1 MTPTTFRQN
10 PTPTLSMNQLPPKP
24 TILNSNSLCA
34 LCALA
39 AIFLTGCVNQKA
51 EIAKYRNIL
60 NADVTGEI
68 PPLEPGERLTMVRA
82 LLLANQDNE
91 NLMIRGEDFIQAMN
105 DKDRAFS
112 QFLPT
117 ISLQPNYTILDN
129 SQASTASGGQ
139 AVGTFGGFK
148 PIGKTLRRFEAPAV
162 ASGNLFHG
170 FRDVAALQASEWT
183 VEERR
188 QLMLD
193 AQSTLLLDV
202 SQSYY
207 QVLRLEALIDVLKKS
222 LLAQQERVRDAQ
234 GKLNAG
240 VGRPLDLAQA
250 EAQVA
255 STRVQMEQARGD
267 LVNARTVLAFLI
279 GAKAVTGPLQDDY
292 AVPAHLA
299 TIEDLLFQAWSNRED
314 YKAAKAVVEASI
326 HNVDAAIGEY
336 YPSVTLNVTGY
347 LFRENFTDASKW
359 TALLQ
364 VNLPI
369 FSAGLIEADVRTAW
383 SRLRQA
389 ALQESLIRR
398 QIEQE
403 VRTRYENLITSTSKL
418 RELDAEIKA
427 AAEAYRQAQAETRA
441 GTGIFLNEITA
452 QTVLL
457 NSELDLANEIFN
469 RKVIDLDLRRA
480 TGTLKLRNLQRA
492 ATQPTTAPTTMP
504 AMPRQ

>member
-1 MTPTTFRQN
+1 MTPAEFGPNRTKADF
-10 PTPTLSMNQLPPKP
+10 MNQFPGKQRPLRP
-24 TILNSNSLCA
+24 SSLCA
-34 LCALA
+34 LCAIA
-39 AIFLTGCVNQKA
+39 AILLTGCVNQRA

-68 PPLEPGERLTMVRA
+68 PPLETGQRLTMLHA

-91 NLMIRGEDFIQAMN
+91 NLMIRGENFIQAMN
-105 DKDRAFS
+105 DKDRAFA

-117 ISLQPNYTILDN
+117 ISFGPNYTILDN
-129 SQASTASGGQ
+129 SEAKSTAAGGTSQ

-148 PIGKTLRRFEAPAV
+148 PIGKTLRRFEAPVVGA
-162 ASGNLFHG
+162 GNLFRG
-170 FRDVAALQASEWT
+170 FRDVAALESTKWT
-183 VEERR
+183 IEQQR

-193 AQSTLLLDV
+193 AQATLMLDV
-202 SQSYY
+202 AESYY
-207 QVLRLEALIDVLKKS
+207 QVLRLEALIGVLKKS

-267 LVNARTVLAFLI
+267 LANARTLLAFLI
-279 GAKAVTGPLQDDY
+279 GAKAVTGPLVDDY
-292 AVPAHLA
+292 SVAANPQN
-299 TIEDLLFQAWSNRED
+299 IEDLLFQAWSNRED
-314 YKAAKAVVEASI
+314 YKAAKAVVEAAI

-364 VNLPI
+364 VNLPL
-369 FSAGLIEADVRTAW
+369 FSAGVIEADVRTAW
-383 SRLRQA
+383 SKLRQA
-389 ALQESLIRR
+389 ALEESLLRR

-403 VRTRYENLITSTSKL
+403 VRTRHQNLLTSTSKL
-418 RELDAEIKA
+418 RELDSEIKA

-457 NSELDLANEIFN
+457 NSELDLANEVFN

-480 TGTLKLRNLQRA
+480 TGTLKLGIMQRA
-492 ATQPTTAPTTMP
+492 ATQPTTAP
-504 AMPRQ
+504 AK

>member
-1 MTPTTFRQN
+1 MNKDVQRRQ
-10 PTPTLSMNQLPPKP
+10 PILSSLPR
-24 TILNSNSLCA
+24 CA

-39 AIFLTGCVNQKA
+39 AIFLIGCVNQRA

-60 NADVTGEI
+60 NAEVTADV
-68 PPLEPGERLTMVRA
+68 PPLERGEQLTMVHA

-129 SQASTASGGQ
+129 SEAKSTSAGGTGQ
-139 AVGTFGGFK
+139 AIGTFGGFK
-148 PIGKTLRRFEAPAV
+148 PIGKTLRRFEAPVV
-162 ASGNLFHG
+162 ASGNLFRG
-170 FRDVAALQASEWT
+170 FRDVAALESTRWT
-183 VEERR
+183 MEQRR

-202 SQSYY
+202 AESYY
-207 QVLRLEALIDVLKKS
+207 QVLRTEALIEVLKKG

-240 VGRPLDLAQA
+240 VGKPLDLAQA
-250 EAQVA
+250 EAQMA
-255 STRVQMEQARGD
+255 TTRVQMEQARGD
-267 LVNARTVLAFLI
+267 AANARTLLAFLI
-279 GAKAVTGPLQDDY
+279 GAKEVSGPLVDDY
-292 AVPAHLA
+292 AVSANPGN
-299 TIEDLLFQAWSNRED
+299 IEDLLFRAWSNRED
-314 YKAAKAVVEASI
+314 YKAAQAVVEAATY
-326 HNVDAAIGEY
+326 NVNAAIGEY
-336 YPSVTLNVTGY
+336 YPSVTLNITGY

-359 TALLQ
+359 NTLLQ
-364 VNLPI
+364 VSLPI
-369 FSAGLIEADVRTAW
+369 FSAGVIEADVRTAW

-389 ALQESLIRR
+389 ALEQSLIRR

-403 VRTRYENLITSTSKL
+403 VRTRHQNLLTSTSKL

-427 AAEAYRQAQAETRA
+427 ATEAYRQAQAETKA
-441 GTGIFLNEITA
+441 GTGIFLNELTA

-469 RKVIDLDLRRA
+469 RKVIDLDLLRA
-480 TGTLKLRNLQRA
+480 TGRLKLGAMQRA
-492 ATQPTTAPTTMP
+492 ATRPSTAPATLP
-504 AMPRQ
+504 SAPR

>member
-1 MTPTTFRQN
+1 MTRAELAPEQ
-10 PTPTLSMNQLPPKP
+10 TPFMNRTQKLVQPF
-24 TILNSNSLCA
+24 LCA
-34 LCALA
+34 LCAFA
-39 AIFLTGCVNQKA
+39 ALLLTGCVNQKA
-51 EIAKYRNIL
+51 EVAKYRSIL
-60 NADVTGEI
+60 NADVAGEV

-91 NLMIRGEDFIQAMN
+91 NLMIRGENFIQAMN

-117 ISLQPNYTILDN
+117 ISFGPNYTILDN
-129 SQASTASGGQ
+129 SEAKTTSGGGSQ

-148 PIGKTLRRFEAPAV
+148 PVGKTLRRFEAPV
-162 ASGNLFHG
+162 VGSGNLFHG
-170 FRDVAALQASEWT
+170 FRDVASLQSAEWT
-183 VEERR
+183 IEQQR

-202 SQSYY
+202 AESYY
-207 QVLRLEALIDVLKKS
+207 QVLRLEALIDVLNKS
-222 LLAQQERVRDAQ
+222 LLAQLERVRDAQ

-267 LVNARTVLAFLI
+267 LINARTLLAFLI
-279 GAKAVTGPLQDDY
+279 GAKSVTGPLVDDY
-292 AVPAHLA
+292 SVAANPQN
-299 TIEDLLFQAWSNRED
+299 IEDLLFQAWSNRED
-314 YKAAKAVVEASI
+314 YKAAKAFVEAEI
-326 HNVDAAIGEY
+326 HNVDAAIAEY
-336 YPSVTLNVTGY
+336 YPSVSLNITGY

-383 SRLRQA
+383 SRLRQS

-403 VRTRYENLITSTSKL
+403 VRTRHQNLLTSTSKL
-418 RELDAEIKA
+418 RELDSQIKA

-452 QTVLL
+452 QAVLL

-480 TGTLKLRNLQRA
+480 TGTLKLGIMQRA

-504 AMPRQ
+504 VMPGK